1 MWPFVVARSGALTT
15 SGHGSRQGV
24 GWSFHG
30 TGLLAGLLGMVVM
43 AGCAKTV
50 ADSQFESARWNLQRP
65 SQVYIYD
72 FAVTRE
78 HVQENAGFL
87 QGTVND
93 FEDTTTYQHEG
104 AIIREV
110 RTVAADELV
119 EGIQNLGMPARRLS
133 SNILLPK
140 GALGITGQF
149 LDVDEGNKGARLVIG
164 FGKGQSRVDI
174 RVQLYGY
181 GLDQDRSKPETA
193 PTKLLEFDTHADSGS
208 MPGAIV
214 TDQAG
219 AAAAGGLTVG
229 VASANIG
236 GGAVK
241 SYRSAMGQMTSR
253 SIEQAVNVLSEY
265 FFRHGWIRPGKVTH
279 ADRP

>member
-1 MWPFVVARSGALTT
+1 MWPFMSARTGALTS
-15 SGHGSRQGV
+15 SGHGNRQGS
-24 GWSFHG
+24 GWGCHG
-30 TGLLAGLLGMVVM
+30 PRVLVALLGMVVI

-50 ADSQFESARWNLQRP
+50 VDSQYESARWNLQRP
-65 SQVYIYD
+65 SQIFVYD

-78 HVQENAGFL
+78 QVHENAGLL
-87 QGTVND
+87 QGTIND
-93 FEDTTTYQHEG
+93 FQDQTTYQHEG
-104 AIIREV
+104 EIMGEV

-119 EGIQNLGMPARRLS
+119 EGIQNLGLPARRVS
-133 SNILLPK
+133 SNTLLPK

-149 LDVDEGNKGARLVIG
+149 LDVDEGNKGARLVVG
-164 FGKGQSRVDI
+164 FGKGQSKVDI

-181 GLDQDRSKPETA
+181 GLDQYSSGSETT

-214 TDQAG
+214 TGPAG
-219 AAAAGGLTVG
+219 AAASGGLTVG
-229 VASANIG
+229 VAAANIG
-236 GGAVK
+236 IGAIK

-253 SIEQAVNVLSEY
+253 SVEQAVNFLSEY
-265 FFRHGWIRPGKVTH
+265 FFRHGWIGPGKVTH

>member
-1 MWPFVVARSGALTT
+1 MWPFMSARTGALT
-15 SGHGSRQGV
+15 SMGHGRRQGI
-24 GWSFHG
+24 GWGCHSPG
-30 TGLLAGLLGMVVM
+30 VLIALLGMVVM

-50 ADSQFESARWNLQRP
+50 VDSQYESAKWNLQRP
-65 SQVYIYD
+65 SQIYVYD

-78 HVQENAGFL
+78 QVHENAGLL
-87 QGTVND
+87 QGTIND
-93 FEDTTTYQHEG
+93 FQDTTTYQHQGE
-104 AIIREV
+104 IIGEV
-110 RTVAADELV
+110 RTVAGDELV
-119 EGIQNLGMPARRLS
+119 EGIQNLGLPARRVS
-133 SNILLPK
+133 SSTLLPK

-181 GLDQDRSKPETA
+181 GLDQSSTEPETA

-214 TDQAG
+214 TGPAG
-219 AAAAGGLTVG
+219 AAAAGGLTVS
-229 VASANIG
+229 VAAANIG
-236 GGAVK
+236 IGALK

-253 SIEQAVNVLSEY
+253 SAEQAVNFLSEY
-265 FFRHGWIRPGKVTH
+265 FFRHGWIRPGKVNF

>member
-1 MWPFVVARSGALTT
+1 MWPFMAARSGALTS
-15 SGHGSRQGV
+15 SGDGIRQGT
-24 GWSFHG
+24 GWGCYG
-30 TGLLAGLLGMVVM
+30 TGVLVSLLGMVVM

-50 ADSQFESARWNLQRP
+50 VDSQYESAKWNLMKP
-65 SQVYIYD
+65 SKIFVYD

-78 HVQENAGFL
+78 QVHENAGFL
-87 QGTVND
+87 QGTIND

-104 AIIREV
+104 EIIGEV

-119 EGIQNLGMPARRLS
+119 EGIQNLGLPAQRVS
-133 SNILLPK
+133 SSTLLPQ

-174 RVQLYGY
+174 RVQLFGY
-181 GLDQDRSKPETA
+181 GLDQSSREPETV

-214 TDQAG
+214 TGPAG

-229 VASANIG
+229 VAAANIG
-236 GGAVK
+236 IGALK

-253 SIEQAVNVLSEY
+253 STEQAVNFLSEY

>member
-1 MWPFVVARSGALTT
+1 MGSLMSARTGVLT
-15 SGHGSRQGV
+15 SGGDGIRQGRRQ
-24 GWSFHG
+24 GCRG
-30 TGLLAGLLGMVVM
+30 TGLLVALLGMVAM

-50 ADSQFESARWNLQRP
+50 VDSQYESARWNLPRP
-65 SQVYIYD
+65 SEIYVYD

-78 HVQENAGFL
+78 HVHENAGFL
-87 QGTVND
+87 QGTINAV
-93 FEDTTTYQHEG
+93 EGQTTYEHERE
-104 AIIREV
+104 IIEEV
-110 RTVAADELV
+110 RTVAGDELV
-119 EGIQNLGMPARRLS
+119 EGIQNLGLPARRVPG
-133 SNILLPK
+133 NTILPK
-140 GALGITGQF
+140 GAMGITGQF

-181 GLDQDRSKPETA
+181 GVDQSGSEPETT

-214 TDQAG
+214 TGPAG

-229 VASANIG
+229 VAAANIG
-236 GGAVK
+236 VGAIK

-253 SIEQAVNVLSEY
+253 SVEQAVDFLSEY
-265 FFRHGWIRPGKVTH
+265 FGRHGWIRPGKVKH

>member
-1 MWPFVVARSGALTT
+1 LVA
-15 SGHGSRQGV
+15 
-24 GWSFHG
+24 
-30 TGLLAGLLGMVVM
+30 LLGMVVM
-43 AGCAKTV
+43 ASCAKTV
-50 ADSQFESARWNLQRP
+50 VDSQYESAQWNLMKP
-65 SQVYIYD
+65 SQIFVYD

-78 HVQENAGFL
+78 QVHENAGLL
-87 QGTVND
+87 QGTIND

-104 AIIREV
+104 EIMGEV

-119 EGIQNLGMPARRLS
+119 EGIQNLGLPARRVS
-133 SNILLPK
+133 SNTLLPK

-164 FGKGQSRVDI
+164 FGKGQSRVDM

-181 GLDQDRSKPETA
+181 GLDQYRSEPETA

-214 TDQAG
+214 TGPAG

-229 VASANIG
+229 VAAANVG
-236 GGAVK
+236 VGAIK
-241 SYRSAMGQMTSR
+241 GYRSAMGQMTSR
-253 SIEQAVNVLSEY
+253 SAEQAVDFLSEY
-265 FFRHGWIRPGKVTH
+265 FGRHGWIRPGKVTH

>member
-1 MWPFVVARSGALTT
+1 MWPLMSARSGTVT
-15 SGHGSRQGV
+15 RMGHGSRQET
-24 GWSFHG
+24 GWRCHG
-30 TGLLAGLLGMVVM
+30 PEVLVALLGMVVM

-50 ADSQFESARWNLQRP
+50 VGSQYESAKWNLMKP
-65 SQVYIYD
+65 SQIFVYD

-78 HVQENAGFL
+78 QVHENAGLL
-87 QGTVND
+87 QGTIND
-93 FEDTTTYQHEG
+93 FQDTTTYQHEG
-104 AIIREV
+104 EIIGEV

-119 EGIQNLGMPARRLS
+119 EGIQNLGLPARRVS
-133 SNILLPK
+133 SSTLLPK

-164 FGKGQSRVDI
+164 FGKGQSRVDVRI
-174 RVQLYGY
+174 QLYEY
-181 GLDQDRSKPETA
+181 GLDQSGTEPETA

-214 TDQAG
+214 TGPAG

-229 VASANIG
+229 VAAANIG
-236 GGAVK
+236 VGAIK

-253 SIEQAVNVLSEY
+253 SAEQAVNFLSEY

>member
-1 MWPFVVARSGALTT
+1 MWPFMSARIGVLM
-15 SGHGSRQGV
+15 GRGDGIRQGT
-24 GWSFHG
+24 GRGCRG
-30 TGLLAGLLGMVVM
+30 TGVLVVLLGMVVM

-50 ADSQFESARWNLQRP
+50 VDSHYESAKWNLMKP
-65 SQVYIYD
+65 SQIYVYD

-78 HVQENAGFL
+78 QVHENAGLL
-87 QGTVND
+87 QGTIND
-93 FEDTTTYQHEG
+93 FSDTTTYQHEG
-104 AIIREV
+104 EIIGEV

-119 EGIQNLGMPARRLS
+119 KGIQNLGLPAQRVS
-133 SNILLPK
+133 SNTLLPK
-140 GALGITGQF
+140 GAMGITGQF

-181 GLDQDRSKPETA
+181 GLDQSSTEPEAT

-214 TDQAG
+214 TGPAG
-219 AAAAGGLTVG
+219 AAAAGGLTAG
-229 VASANIG
+229 VAAANIG
-236 GGAVK
+236 MSAIKG
-241 SYRSAMGQMTSR
+241 YRSAMGQMTSR
-253 SIEQAVNVLSEY
+253 STEQAVDRLSEY
-265 FFRHGWIRPGKVTH
+265 FGRHGWIRPGKVKQ

>member
-1 MWPFVVARSGALTT
+1 MWPFMVARTCALK
-15 SGHGSRQGV
+15 SNGHVSRQEIGEGCHGPGV
-24 GWSFHG
+24 
-30 TGLLAGLLGMVVM
+30 LIALLGVVVM

-50 ADSQFESARWNLQRP
+50 VDSQYESAKWNLQRP
-65 SQVYIYD
+65 SQIFVYD

-78 HVQENAGFL
+78 QVHENAGLL
-87 QGTVND
+87 QGTIND
-93 FEDTTTYQHEG
+93 FQDTTTYQHEG
-104 AIIREV
+104 EIMGEV

-119 EGIQNLGMPARRLS
+119 EGIQNLGLPARRVS
-133 SNILLPK
+133 SNTLLPK
-140 GALGITGQF
+140 GTLGITGQF

-181 GLDQDRSKPETA
+181 GLDQGSTEPETA

-214 TDQAG
+214 TGPAG

-229 VASANIG
+229 VAAANIG
-236 GGAVK
+236 VGAIK
-241 SYRSAMGQMTSR
+241 GYRSAMGAMTSR
-253 SIEQAVNVLSEY
+253 SAEQAVDFLSEY
-265 FFRHGWIRPGKVTH
+265 FFRHGWIRPGKVKFV
-279 ADRP
+279 DRP

>member
-1 MWPFVVARSGALTT
+1 MLPFMSARTGALTS
-15 SGHGSRQGV
+15 SGHGSRQG
-24 GWSFHG
+24 
-30 TGLLAGLLGMVVM
+30 TGRGCRGRGVLVALLGMVVM

-50 ADSQFESARWNLQRP
+50 VNSQYESAKWNLQRP
-65 SQVYIYD
+65 SQIFVYD

-78 HVQENAGFL
+78 QVHENAGLL
-87 QGTVND
+87 QGTIND
-93 FEDTTTYQHEG
+93 FQDQTTYQHEG
-104 AIIREV
+104 EIMGEV

-119 EGIQNLGMPARRLS
+119 KGIQNLELPAQRVS
-133 SNILLPK
+133 ASTLLPK

-164 FGKGQSRVDI
+164 FGKGQSKVDI

-181 GLDQDRSKPETA
+181 GLDQYRSEPETV

-208 MPGAIV
+208 MPGAAV
-214 TDQAG
+214 TGGAG
-219 AAAAGGLTVG
+219 AAAGAAVGAVVG
-229 VASANIG
+229 VNAAI
-236 GGAVK
+236 GAVK
-241 SYRSAMGQMTSR
+241 SYRSSMGAMTAKSA
-253 SIEQAVNVLSEY
+253 EQAVDFLSEY

>member
-1 MWPFVVARSGALTT
+1 MWPFMSARTGVLTT
-15 SGHGSRQGV
+15 SGHGSRQGHRR
-24 GWSFHG
+24 GCRG
-30 TGLLAGLLGMVVM
+30 TGVLVALLGMVVM

-50 ADSQFESARWNLQRP
+50 VDSQFESARWNLQRP
-65 SQVYIYD
+65 SEVYVYD

-78 HVQENAGFL
+78 HVHENAGFL
-87 QGTVND
+87 QGTIND
-93 FEDTTTYQHEG
+93 VEGTTTYEHEG
-104 AIIREV
+104 EIIGEV

-119 EGIQNLGMPARRLS
+119 EGIQSLGLPARRLS

-181 GLDQDRSKPETA
+181 GLDQYSSEPETA

-214 TDQAG
+214 TGPAG

-229 VASANIG
+229 VAAANIG
-236 GGAVK
+236 VGAIK

-253 SIEQAVNVLSEY
+253 SIEQAVNFLSEY
-265 FFRHGWIRPGKVTH
+265 FFRRGWIGPGKVRH

>member
-1 MWPFVVARSGALTT
+1 M
-15 SGHGSRQGV
+15 
-24 GWSFHG
+24 WSFMSAR
-30 TGLLAGLLGMVVM
+30 TGAGPRVLVALLGMVVM

-50 ADSQFESARWNLQRP
+50 VSSQYESAKWNLMKP
-65 SQVYIYD
+65 SQIFVYD

-78 HVQENAGFL
+78 QVHENAGFL
-87 QGTVND
+87 QGTIND
-93 FEDTTTYQHEG
+93 FSDQTTYQHEG
-104 AIIREV
+104 EIIGEV
-110 RTVAADELV
+110 RTVAGDELV
-119 EGIQNLGMPARRLS
+119 EGIQNLGLPARRVS
-133 SNILLPK
+133 SSTLLPK

-164 FGKGQSRVDI
+164 FGKGQSKVDI

-181 GLDQDRSKPETA
+181 GLDQYKAEPETA

-214 TDQAG
+214 TGPAG

-229 VASANIG
+229 VAAANIG
-236 GGAVK
+236 IGALK

-253 SIEQAVNVLSEY
+253 SVEQAVNFLSEY

>member
-1 MWPFVVARSGALTT
+1 MLPFISARTGAGPRVL
-15 SGHGSRQGV
+15 V
-24 GWSFHG
+24 
-30 TGLLAGLLGMVVM
+30 GLLGMVLM

-50 ADSQFESARWNLQRP
+50 VDSHYESAKWNLMKP
-65 SQVYIYD
+65 SQIYVYD

-78 HVQENAGFL
+78 QVHENAGLL
-87 QGTVND
+87 QGTIND
-93 FEDTTTYQHEG
+93 FQDQTTYQHQGEIMG
-104 AIIREV
+104 EV
-110 RTVAADELV
+110 RTVAAEELV
-119 EGIQNLGMPARRLS
+119 KGIQNLGLPAQRVS
-133 SNILLPK
+133 SNTLLPS

-149 LDVDEGNKGARLVIG
+149 LDVDEGNKAARLVVG
-164 FGKGQSRVDI
+164 FGKGQSRVDL

-181 GLDQDRSKPETA
+181 GLDQYRAEPETV

-214 TDQAG
+214 TGPVG

-229 VASANIG
+229 VAAANVG
-236 GGAVK
+236 LGAIK
-241 SYRSAMGQMTSR
+241 GYRSTMGQMTSR
-253 SIEQAVNVLSEY
+253 SVDQAVNFLSEY